1 MRWLPL
7 FALISIILIK
17 LNAEENMK
25 LKVEE
30 SMKLKVEENPSLFWE
45 KSSLFWIMLIGIVGF
60 TVLFIC
66 GYCV

>member
-1 MRWLPL
+1 
-7 FALISIILIK
+7 
-17 LNAEENMK
+17 MK

-30 SMKLKVEENPSLFWE
+30 SMKLKVEEDPSLFWE

-60 TVLFIC
+60 IVLFIC

>member
-1 MRWLPL
+1 MKLK
-7 FALISIILIK
+7 IEKNMK

-25 LKVEE
+25 LKVE
-30 SMKLKVEENPSLFWE
+30 KNPSLFRE

-60 TVLFIC
+60 VVLFIC